1 MEKGNKKV
9 ALVTGSSR
17 GIGRACILEFAKQGY
32 NVVINYNNSRD
43 KAEELKALIEENYD
57 VKALVIKCN
66 VSIEEEVKQMID
78 TIINEFEQIDVLV
91 NNAGI
96 EFAEPFEEKT
106 VAHWQETLGVNLIG
120 TFLVSKY
127 VSTHMLN
134 KRYGK
139 IINVAS
145 DSGLDSF
152 SPFSIDYNASKAGI
166 VSLTKDLAI
175 QLQPYINVNCI
186 APGWVYTDM
195 NNKFDD
201 NFIKEQS
208 SYICMQ
214 RIAMPNEIAK
224 VVTFLASDDSKYI
237 NGEVI
242 KIDGGKQ

>member
-106 VAHWQETLGVNLIG
+106 P
-120 TFLVSKY
+120 
-127 VSTHMLN
+127 STHTP
-134 KRYGK
+134 K
-139 IINVAS
+139 
-145 DSGLDSF
+145 
-152 SPFSIDYNASKAGI
+152 
-166 VSLTKDLAI
+166 
-175 QLQPYINVNCI
+175 
-186 APGWVYTDM
+186 
-195 NNKFDD
+195 
-201 NFIKEQS
+201 
-208 SYICMQ
+208 
-214 RIAMPNEIAK
+214 
-224 VVTFLASDDSKYI
+224 
-237 NGEVI
+237 
-242 KIDGGKQ
+242 